1 MYCTLRLCRRNGSK
15 IWVYDQEHGYGCI
28 ETRLFACHVVRNCPD
43 PPEGPVCATL
53 ARLSLPWRTI
63 YNNEASAVPG
73 SHAVTLSP
81 KPLSLSILSVLMS
94 AALLLSRT
102 APCASELTFSQR
114 DLPALRVVSVTGRWD
129 E

>member
-1 MYCTLRLCRRNGSK
+1 MKNMDTVASKRVCVRVPRGAELSGSPGRPRLARPG
-15 IWVYDQEHGYGCI
+15 
-28 ETRLFACHVVRNCPD
+28 AP
-43 PPEGPVCATL
+43 L

-81 KPLSLSILSVLMS
+81 KPLSLSILSVLTS

-102 APCASELTFSQR
+102 APFASELKFSLR
-114 DLPALRVVSVTGRWD
+114 DLPALGVVSVTGRWD